1 MSSYLQYLIW
11 MMLFVIVIEMI
22 FPDSSYRRYIKL
34 VLGCILIYTML
45 KPIASLV
52 QVNGADYEAYV
63 KKYQMMLSGNGSIGN
78 NYEEELNR
86 QQESLQGVYETSM
99 KDYIEQEVEVHVVW
113 LQISWNDDE
122 MEGVDLIVE
131 RPSKT
136 LKIGEIHIGNKSNT
150 IDGSEEE
157 LKNIIKTSLSNFY
170 NVQVCNI
177 HITVQKN

>member
-22 FPDSSYRRYIKL
+22 FPDSSYRKYIKL

-45 KPIASLV
+45 KPIASFV
-52 QVNGADYEAYV
+52 QVDGADYEDYV
-63 KKYQMMLSGNGSIGN
+63 KKYQILLSGEDREGKS
-78 NYEEELNR
+78 YEDELNR
-86 QQESLQGVYETSM
+86 QQQTLQEVYEISM
-99 KDYIEQEVEVHVVW
+99 KDYIEQEVEVRVAW
-113 LQISWNDDE
+113 IQISWNEDE
-122 MEGVDLIVE
+122 MENIELIVE
-131 RPSKT
+131 KPSEA
-136 LKIGEIHIGNKSNT
+136 LKIGEIHIGDKSNT

-157 LKNIIKTSLSNFY
+157 LKNKIKTSLSNFY